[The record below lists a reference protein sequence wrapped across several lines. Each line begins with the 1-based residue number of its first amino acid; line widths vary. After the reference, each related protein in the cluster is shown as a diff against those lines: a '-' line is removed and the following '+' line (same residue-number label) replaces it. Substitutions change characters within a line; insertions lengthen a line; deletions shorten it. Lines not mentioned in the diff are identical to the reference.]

1 MADRIKGITIE
12 IGGDTTGL
20 NKALKGTNSEIK
32 TTQSQLKDVERLL
45 KLDPKNT
52 ELLAQKQKLLSDA
65 IKETNGKLETLKTAE
80 KQAQDQFKQGKITQ
94 EQYDALKREIAAT
107 EQQLKSLEDQA
118 SKSNSTLQ
126 KIGEFGSKAESAG
139 KKLLPVT
146 AAVAGIGTASV
157 AAAMELDDGYDTIIT
172 KTGATGQALEELN
185 QVADNVF
192 ANLPTTMQNAGTA
205 VGEINT
211 RFGATGD
218 VLEGLT
224 EDFIKFAEINGTDLN
239 NSIGQVDKI
248 MEQWNID
255 MSETGNV
262 LGLIT
267 KKGQD
272 TGISV
277 DTLMGSVQQNGATFK
292 EMGLNMA
299 QSIDLM
305 AQFEANGVNADTA
318 IAGLRKSIKAYT
330 DEGKSTDEALRLT
343 IDGIKN
349 AKTETEA
356 LAMAQEVFG
365 TKGAAEMSNA
375 IREGRIDLDS
385 LSSSMSDYGTVVE
398 DTFNA
403 TLDPWDDAKI
413 AMNNLKLAGA
423 DLGSS
428 LLTTLQPIITKIV
441 DGVKD
446 FTSWFKN
453 LDDGTKQMIITIA
466 GIVAAV
472 GPVLIFIGKLA
483 TGISAITSV
492 LEPLKTVF
500 SQVNT
505 VMAANPIILIVGLI
519 AALVAAFIYL
529 WNNCEEFR
537 QFWIDLWEKIKQV
550 FSDAR
555 DGIVKFFTETVP
567 KWLAKLYLDFK
578 EMPGKIWDELVRV
591 VAKIILWGNEMKAK
605 AKEKVSAVISTVRD
619 FFAELPGKIKD
630 ELGKA
635 ATNVYLWATE
645 LKTKMKNW
653 GKDMIS
659 GFIDGIK
666 YMISKVVD
674 TVKDIGNKIKSF
686 LHFSR
691 PDEGPLRDYETWM
704 PDFMEGMAHGIKDNR
719 YKVLD
724 QVKQLAEGMK
734 INVNGNYQAAVAA
747 GGSTGDTVIYLENYN
762 KFGTKEF
769 KEVTKHVIKN
779 VTSGQTNRAR
789 AKGVDI

>member
-550 FSDAR
+550 FSDAW

-666 YMISKVVD
+666 SMISKVVD

>member
-292 EMGLNMA
+292 EMGLNME

-318 IAGLRKSIKAYT
+318 IAGLRKSVKAYT
-330 DEGKSTDEALRLT
+330 DEGKNTDEALRLT

-365 TKGAAEMSNA
+365 TKGAAEMTNA

-403 TLDPWDDAKI
+403 TLDPWDDEKV
-413 AMNNLKLAGA
+413 AMNNLKLAG
-423 DLGSS
+423 
-428 LLTTLQPIITKIV
+428 
-441 DGVKD
+441 
-446 FTSWFKN
+446 
-453 LDDGTKQMIITIA
+453 
-466 GIVAAV
+466 VAAV
-472 GPVLIFIGKLA
+472 GPVLIFVGKLA
-483 TGISAITSV
+483 TGISAITRV
-492 LEPLKTVF
+492 LGPLKTVF
-500 SQVNT
+500 GQVNT

-635 ATNVYLWATE
+635 ATNVYLWATK

-666 YMISKVVD
+666 SMISKVVD

>member
-1 MADRIKGITIE
+1 MADSIKGITIE

-20 NKALKGTNSEIK
+20 DKALKGTNSEIK

-118 SKSNSTLQ
+118 SKSNKVLQ

-172 KTGATGQALEELN
+172 KTGATGKALEELN

-192 ANLPTTMQNAGTA
+192 STLPTTMQDAGTA

-292 EMGLNMA
+292 EMGLNME

-318 IAGLRKSIKAYT
+318 IAGLRKSVKAYT

-365 TKGAAEMSNA
+365 TKGAAEMTNA

-403 TLDPWDDAKI
+403 TLDPWDDAKV

-423 DLGSS
+423 DLGGS

-446 FTSWFKN
+446 FTNWFKN

-472 GPVLIFIGKLA
+472 GPVLIFVGKLA

-492 LEPLKTVF
+492 LGPLKTVF
-500 SQVNT
+500 GQVNT

-550 FSDAR
+550 FSDAW

-578 EMPGKIWDELVRV
+578 AMPGKIWDELVKV

-635 ATNVYLWATE
+635 ATKVYLWATD

-659 GFIDGIK
+659 GFINGIK
-666 YMISKVVD
+666 SMISKIVD
-674 TVKDIGNKIKSF
+674 TVKDIGDKIKSF

-691 PDEGPLRDYETWM
+691 PDEAPLRDYETWM
-704 PDFMEGMAHGIKDNR
+704 PDFMAGMAQGIKDNR

-724 QVKQLAEGMK
+724 QVKQLAEGLK
-734 INVNGNYQAAVAA
+734 IDVNGHYQAAVAA
-747 GGSTGDTVIYLENYN
+747 GGSSGNTVIYLENYN
-762 KFGTKEF
+762 KFGNKEF
-769 KEVTKHVIKN
+769 KEVTKHVVKN

-789 AKGVDI
+789 AKGADI

>member
-1 MADRIKGITIE
+1 M
-12 IGGDTTGL
+12 
-20 NKALKGTNSEIK
+20 
-32 TTQSQLKDVERLL
+32 
-45 KLDPKNT
+45 
-52 ELLAQKQKLLSDA
+52 
-65 IKETNGKLETLKTAE
+65 
-80 KQAQDQFKQGKITQ
+80 
-94 EQYDALKREIAAT
+94 
-107 EQQLKSLEDQA
+107 
-118 SKSNSTLQ
+118 
-126 KIGEFGSKAESAG
+126 
-139 KKLLPVT
+139 
-146 AAVAGIGTASV
+146 
-157 AAAMELDDGYDTIIT
+157 
-172 KTGATGQALEELN
+172 
-185 QVADNVF
+185 
-192 ANLPTTMQNAGTA
+192 
-205 VGEINT
+205 
-211 RFGATGD
+211 
-218 VLEGLT
+218 
-224 EDFIKFAEINGTDLN
+224 
-239 NSIGQVDKI
+239 
-248 MEQWNID
+248 
-255 MSETGNV
+255 

-292 EMGLNMA
+292 EMGLNME

-318 IAGLRKSIKAYT
+318 IAGLRKSVKAYT
-330 DEGKSTDEALRLT
+330 DEGKNTDEALRLT

-365 TKGAAEMSNA
+365 TKGAAEMTNA

-403 TLDPWDDAKI
+403 TLDPWDDAKV

-423 DLGSS
+423 DLGGS

-446 FTSWFKN
+446 FTNWFKN

-472 GPVLIFIGKLA
+472 GPVLIFVGKLA
-483 TGISAITSV
+483 TGISAITRV
-492 LEPLKTVF
+492 LGPLKTVF
-500 SQVNT
+500 GQVNT

-666 YMISKVVD
+666 SMISKVVD

>member
-292 EMGLNMA
+292 EMGLNME

-318 IAGLRKSIKAYT
+318 IAGLRKSVKAYT
-330 DEGKSTDEALRLT
+330 DEGKNTDEALRLT

-365 TKGAAEMSNA
+365 TKGAAEMTNA

-403 TLDPWDDAKI
+403 TLDPWDDAKV

-423 DLGSS
+423 DLGGS

-446 FTSWFKN
+446 FTNWFKN
-453 LDDGTKQMIITIA
+453 LDDLS
-466 GIVAAV
+466 
-472 GPVLIFIGKLA
+472 LIH
-483 TGISAITSV
+483 IS
-492 LEPLKTVF
+492 EPT
-500 SQVNT
+500 
-505 VMAANPIILIVGLI
+505 
-519 AALVAAFIYL
+519 
-529 WNNCEEFR
+529 
-537 QFWIDLWEKIKQV
+537 
-550 FSDAR
+550 
-555 DGIVKFFTETVP
+555 
-567 KWLAKLYLDFK
+567 
-578 EMPGKIWDELVRV
+578 
-591 VAKIILWGNEMKAK
+591 
-605 AKEKVSAVISTVRD
+605 
-619 FFAELPGKIKD
+619 
-630 ELGKA
+630 
-635 ATNVYLWATE
+635 
-645 LKTKMKNW
+645 
-653 GKDMIS
+653 
-659 GFIDGIK
+659 
-666 YMISKVVD
+666 
-674 TVKDIGNKIKSF
+674 
-686 LHFSR
+686 R
-691 PDEGPLRDYETWM
+691 P
-704 PDFMEGMAHGIKDNR
+704 
-719 YKVLD
+719 
-724 QVKQLAEGMK
+724 
-734 INVNGNYQAAVAA
+734 
-747 GGSTGDTVIYLENYN
+747 
-762 KFGTKEF
+762 
-769 KEVTKHVIKN
+769 
-779 VTSGQTNRAR
+779 
-789 AKGVDI
+789 